1 MPGRGSGQG
10 YYMISAVARR
20 YDIHPQTL
28 RLYEREGLLKPSRTE
43 GNTRQYS
50 DADLEQLET
59 ILTLTRELGVN
70 LAGVEIIL
78 NMRSKMDRMQAEVNE
93 FMAYVKQ
100 ELARGL
106 GDWERRLGTALV
118 RSSPTDLVRVEG
130 RAGAADDG
138 PERGGAV

>member
-1 MPGRGSGQG
+1 
-10 YYMISAVARR
+10 MISAVARR

-118 RSSPTDLVRVEG
+118 RSSPTDLVRVESPAAEDG
-130 RAGAADDG
+130 R
-138 PERGGAV
+138 ERGGAD